1 MSCSRK
7 KAERFF
13 ERLERELS
21 LGRHDWPV
29 NARSSAGD
37 RFQNA
42 FALTRGGGR

>member
-21 LGRHDWPV
+21 LGRHDWPCG
-29 NARSSAGD
+29 SSAGD

-42 FALTRGGGR
+42 FALTRGGGC